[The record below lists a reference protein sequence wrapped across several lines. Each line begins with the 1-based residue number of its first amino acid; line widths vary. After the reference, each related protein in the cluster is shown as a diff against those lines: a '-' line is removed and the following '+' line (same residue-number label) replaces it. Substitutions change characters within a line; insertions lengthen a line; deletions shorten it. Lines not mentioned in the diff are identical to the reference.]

1 MATTSYLYHSLGL
14 MRYQHLRTEYHGGAI
29 SYHVMRK
36 REERKC
42 AGCGARWHQLS
53 MQGKFK
59 RCFRALPVGRRSQFV
74 ILHGHF
80 QHCRQCGKTL
90 REPIDFAKGKR
101 RRLKAFERYVVD
113 LCTIAPIKH
122 VALFLSV
129 GWDLV
134 KEIFKEHLSN
144 RLRRRKL
151 KNVRYLAVDEFS
163 IRKGH
168 NYMTI
173 VLDLETGEILHAHE
187 GKDANAL
194 IPFLE
199 KLKRKKATI
208 RAVAMDM
215 SPAYLQA
222 VHQVFPDVDIVHDP
236 YHVVTLVN
244 RAIDETR
251 RDMARQLSGQDKQLI
266 KGSRFLLLRALENLK
281 PRSLERLMML
291 MEVNEPLYAAY
302 LLKED
307 LRTFWNLPN
316 EQLAAAFL
324 DSWIHQAH
332 SLGLHH
338 FSKLADTLDRH
349 RQGLLSCFKH
359 RISTGPLEGLN
370 NKIKVLKRQAYGF
383 RDMHYFKL
391 SVSFLFTPCQSM
403 LVDPV
408 FHSHSLFVLQ

>member
-1 MATTSYLYHSLGL
+1 MATTSYLYHCLGL
-14 MRYQHLRTEYHGGAI
+14 VRYQHVKTEYRGGATY
-29 SYHVMRK
+29 YHVIRK

-42 AGCGARWHQLS
+42 AGCGARWDQLT
-53 MQGKFK
+53 MRGKFE
-59 RCFRALPVGRRSQFV
+59 RFFRALPVGRRPQFV
-74 ILHGHF
+74 VLHGHF
-80 QHCRQCGKTL
+80 QHCRQCGRTL

-113 LCTIAPIKH
+113 LCRIAPIKH
-122 VALFLSV
+122 VALFLAV

-144 RLRRRKL
+144 RLQRRKL

-168 NYMTI
+168 NYMTV
-173 VLDLETGEILHAHE
+173 VLDLETGQILHVHE

-199 KLKRKKATI
+199 KLKRKKAKI
-208 RAVAMDM
+208 RAVAVDM
-215 SPAYLQA
+215 SPAYMQA
-222 VHQVFPDVDIVHDP
+222 VRQVFPDVDIVHDP
-236 YHVVTLVN
+236 YHVVTIVN

-251 RDMARQLSGQDKQLI
+251 RDMARQLSGQDKQVI
-266 KGSRFLLLRALENLK
+266 KGSRFLLLGALENLK
-281 PRSLERLMML
+281 PSSLERLMML

-307 LRTFWNLPN
+307 LRTFWSLPN
-316 EQLAAAFL
+316 KELGTAFL
-324 DSWIHQAH
+324 DAWVHQAN
-332 SLGLHH
+332 SLGLEH
-338 FSKLADTLDRH
+338 FSKAADTLDRH
-349 RQGLLSCFKH
+349 RQGLLSYFEH

-383 RDMHYFKL
+383 RDMLYFKL
-391 SVSFLFTPCQSM
+391 RLYFIHESTPA
-403 LVDPV
+403 
-408 FHSHSLFVLQ
+408 FAG